1 MAFEQAT
8 IKVLNEREFDELK
21 AAIERVFTSERIEK
35 YLKSLKSRGIR
46 ARHVDKILA
55 ANLIDVTAGSKKGT
69 AKTLYEALPV
79 SDQAQVREFYLSKVE
94 EVDQALRTRFHKL
107 YQYS

>member
-8 IKVLNEREFDELK
+8 IKVVSEREFDELK
-21 AAIERVFTSERIEK
+21 AAIERVFASERVEK
-35 YLKSLKSRGIR
+35 YLKSLKSHGIR
-46 ARHVDKILA
+46 ARNVDKILA
-55 ANLIDVTAGSKKGT
+55 ANLIDSVAGSKTGT
-69 AKTLYEALPV
+69 AKALYEALPI

>member
-1 MAFEQAT
+1 MGFEQAT
-8 IKVLNEREFDELK
+8 IKVVSEREFDELK
-21 AAIERVFTSERIEK
+21 AAIESVFAPERIEK
-35 YLKSLKSRGIR
+35 YLKALKSHGIR
-46 ARHVDKILA
+46 ARNVDKILT
-55 ANLIDVTAGSKKGT
+55 ANLIDTVAGSKTGT
-69 AKTLYEALPV
+69 ANTLYEALPV

>member
-1 MAFEQAT
+1 MSFEQAT
-8 IKVLNEREFDELK
+8 IKVVSEREFDELK
-21 AAIERVFTSERIEK
+21 AAIERVFASERIEK

-46 ARHVDKILA
+46 ARNVDAILA
-55 ANLIDVTAGSKKGT
+55 ANLIDMVAGRTAGS
-69 AKTLYEALPV
+69 AKTLYESLPV